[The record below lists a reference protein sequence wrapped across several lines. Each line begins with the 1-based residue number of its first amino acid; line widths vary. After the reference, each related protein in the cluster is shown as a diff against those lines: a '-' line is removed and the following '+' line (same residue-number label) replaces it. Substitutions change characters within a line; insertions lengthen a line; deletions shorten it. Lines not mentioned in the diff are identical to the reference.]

1 MIIILLPSS
10 IISLLHDNPENLLLK
25 SKICFGNIKR
35 GKLTNLPWVNRFLF
49 LLLIIVQ
56 LAQEMYLAGNWARI
70 TWSNNLLTS
79 NKNVSKNHVRF
90 QSNAE
95 LTKAINCGALWGVP
109 YLVLYHIVNS
119 ACYLNVGQNDPCW
132 IRKRSVCFWKIIF

>member
-1 MIIILLPSS
+1 MSFLMDIFYFFFVLLMSARIPGFFFVV
-10 IISLLHDNPENLLLK
+10 LK
-25 SKICFGNIKR
+25 LITTQNNSNTFSK
-35 GKLTNLPWVNRFLF
+35 TRFLF